1 MATLSGILSPPLSSA
16 NSFLPPERCAVARWL
31 FEMDSGSED
40 GLRAASRLPRRKAN
54 LSAVQRLRTDLE
66 RFEFDSGSL
75 SSRRGGPLKFPITII
90 LRKTRAAPSSR
101 FAGAASIRDTVIR
114 DSFGP
119 AMHTVR
125 ILGLDPGL
133 GRMGWGVI
141 DCTGTKLSH
150 VAHGV
155 IVTKPAE
162 CLGLRLLALHTEVA
176 RIIAELQPGAIAVEQ
191 AFVHKDPSAAL
202 KLGHARAV
210 ALLAAAQAGLDI
222 AEYAPN
228 HIKKSVV
235 GAGHAGKEQVM
246 AMVKRLLPACGVE
259 QADAADA
266 LAAAI
271 AHAALA
277 GTRARIMAALQ

>member
-1 MATLSGILSPPLSSA
+1 VEGGQKKSS
-16 NSFLPPERCAVARWL
+16 
-31 FEMDSGSED
+31 
-40 GLRAASRLPRRKAN
+40 
-54 LSAVQRLRTDLE
+54 
-66 RFEFDSGSL
+66 
-75 SSRRGGPLKFPITII
+75 ITII
-90 LRKTRAAPSSR
+90 LRKTCAVPNSR
-101 FAGAASIRDTVIR
+101 FAGTASIRDTVIR

-119 AMHTVR
+119 FMHTVR

-141 DCTGTKLSH
+141 DCTGTKLTH

-176 RIIAELQPGAIAVEQ
+176 RIIAELQPGAIAVEM
-191 AFVHKDPSAAL
+191 AFVAKDPSAAL

-235 GAGHAGKEQVM
+235 GAGHAGKEQVQ
-246 AMVKRLLPACGVE
+246 AMVKRLLPGCGVD

>member
-1 MATLSGILSPPLSSA
+1 MI
-16 NSFLPPERCAVARWL
+16 
-31 FEMDSGSED
+31 
-40 GLRAASRLPRRKAN
+40 
-54 LSAVQRLRTDLE
+54 
-66 RFEFDSGSL
+66 
-75 SSRRGGPLKFPITII
+75 
-90 LRKTRAAPSSR
+90 
-101 FAGAASIRDTVIR
+101 VI
-114 DSFGP
+114 
-119 AMHTVR
+119 R

-141 DCTGTKLSH
+141 DVSGTRLLH

-155 IVTKPAE
+155 IVTRAADG
-162 CLGLRLLALHTEVA
+162 LGLRLLKLHDEVA
-176 RIIAELQPGAIAVEQ
+176 HIIAEFGPGAIAVEQ

-235 GAGHAGKEQVM
+235 GAGHADKVQVQ
-246 AMVKRLLPACGVE
+246 AMVRRLLPACGVE
-259 QADAADA
+259 VGDAADA

-271 AHAALA
+271 AHAHLA
-277 GTRARIMAALQ
+277 GTRARIMAALA

>member
-1 MATLSGILSPPLSSA
+1 M
-16 NSFLPPERCAVARWL
+16 
-31 FEMDSGSED
+31 
-40 GLRAASRLPRRKAN
+40 
-54 LSAVQRLRTDLE
+54 Q
-66 RFEFDSGSL
+66 
-75 SSRRGGPLKFPITII
+75 
-90 LRKTRAAPSSR
+90 
-101 FAGAASIRDTVIR
+101 
-114 DSFGP
+114 
-119 AMHTVR
+119 TVR

-141 DCTGTKLSH
+141 DVSGTKLKH

-155 IVTKPAE
+155 IVTRPADE
-162 CLGLRLLALHTEVA
+162 LGVRLLKLHSEVV

-210 ALLAAAQAGLDI
+210 ALLAAAQAGLEI

-235 GAGHAGKEQVM
+235 GAGHADKVQVQ
-246 AMVKRLLPACGVE
+246 AMVRRLLPACGVE
-259 QADAADA
+259 SADAADA

-271 AHAALA
+271 AHAHLA
-277 GTRARIMAALQ
+277 GTRARILAALA